1 VLELIESYL
10 DLEELIMFMKQT
22 KVLLILTIVLSL
34 LALASACG
42 KKPEEG
48 PAANTGTTGKKFAPK
63 GNEGTISGAVAF
75 TGTPPAP
82 KKIATDADPACGAKN
97 PNLSTEDNV
106 VTNGKLAN
114 VLVYIKEGTLADG
127 TKIGDWSFDTP
138 TAALTLDQNGCHYK
152 PHVSAVMVNQKL
164 NITNSDPTQHNIH
177 FTPKNNPDWNQSQ
190 PNGAAPLSHSFARS
204 EILVPVK
211 CNQHPW
217 MKAYVAVLKHPF
229 AAVTA
234 EDGSFS
240 IKGVPPGAYTVVAW
254 HEGGA
259 TGTEKTMQVTVP
271 ASGSATADFAFGE
284 AATASGKP
292 SLQMMPALDV
302 PMLGRH

>member
-1 VLELIESYL
+1 
-10 DLEELIMFMKQT
+10 MFMKQT
-22 KVLLILTIVLSL
+22 KVLLILTIALSL

-42 KKPEEG
+42 PKTDG
-48 PAANTGTTGKKFAPK
+48 PTNETPGVKEWVAK
-63 GNEGTISGAVAF
+63 GNEGTITGAIAF

-82 KKIATDADPACGAKN
+82 KKIATDADPACGQKN
-97 PNLSTEDNV
+97 PNLATEDTV
-106 VTNGKLAN
+106 VKDGKLAN

-127 TKIGDWSFDTP
+127 TKIGDWSYKTSAD
-138 TAALTLDQNGCHYK
+138 ALTLNQDGCHYK

-229 AAVTA
+229 AAVSA
-234 EDGSFS
+234 EDGSFT
-240 IKGVPPGAYTVVAW
+240 IKGVPPGTYTVVAW

-259 TGTEKTMQVTVP
+259 TGTESKPMQVTV
-271 ASGSATADFAFGE
+271 AANGSAKADFSFGE
-284 AATASGKP
+284 AATASGNP

-302 PMLGRH
+302 PMMGRH

>member
-1 VLELIESYL
+1 
-10 DLEELIMFMKQT
+10 MFMKQT
-22 KVLLILTIVLSL
+22 KVWLILTIALSL

-42 KKPEEG
+42 PSTDTNNAPG
-48 PAANTGTTGKKFAPK
+48 TPASKEWVAK
-63 GNEGTISGAVAF
+63 GNEGTITGAIAF

-82 KKIATDADPACGAKN
+82 KKIATDADPACGQKN
-97 PNLSTEDNV
+97 PNLVTEDTV
-106 VTNGKLAN
+106 VKDGKLAN

-127 TKIGDWSFDTP
+127 TKIGDWSYK
-138 TAALTLDQNGCHYK
+138 TAADVLTLNQDGCHYK

-190 PNGAAPLSHSFARS
+190 PNGAAPLSHSFAHS

-229 AAVTA
+229 AAVSA
-234 EDGSFS
+234 EDGSFT
-240 IKGVPPGAYTVVAW
+240 IKGVPPGTYTVVAW
-254 HEGGA
+254 HEGGQ
-259 TGTEKTMQVTVP
+259 TGTEKTMQVTV
-271 ASGSATADFAFGE
+271 AANGSAKADFAFGE
-284 AATASGKP
+284 AATASGQP

>member
-1 VLELIESYL
+1 
-10 DLEELIMFMKQT
+10 MFMKQT
-22 KVLLILTIVLSL
+22 KVWLTLAIALSM
-34 LALASACG
+34 LALAAACG
-42 KKPEEG
+42 GTKETPGGPE
-48 PAANTGTTGKKFAPK
+48 PTSTAKKFKAA
-63 GNEGTISGAVAF
+63 GNEGTISGTIAF
-75 TGTPPAP
+75 TGTAPAP
-82 KKIATDADPACGAKN
+82 KKIATDADPACGQKN
-97 PNLSTEDNV
+97 PNLVTEDTV
-106 VTNGKLAN
+106 VKDGKLAN
-114 VLVYIKEGTLADG
+114 VLVYVKDGTLADG
-127 TKIGDWSFDTP
+127 SKIADLGFDTP
-138 TAALTLDQNGCHYK
+138 TDSVTLNQDGCHYK

-229 AAVTA
+229 AAVSA
-234 EDGSFS
+234 EDGTFT
-240 IKGVPPGAYTVVAW
+240 IKGVPPGQYTVVAW

-259 TGTEKTMQVTVP
+259 AGTEKTMQVTV
-271 ASGSATADFAFGE
+271 AANGTAKADFAFGE
-284 AATASGKP
+284 AATASNNA

-302 PMLGRH
+302 PMLGGH

>member
-1 VLELIESYL
+1 
-10 DLEELIMFMKQT
+10 MFMKQT
-22 KVLLILTIVLSL
+22 KVWLTLTIALSL

-42 KKPEEG
+42 GNKTPSEGTPE
-48 PAANTGTTGKKFAPK
+48 TTATAKKFAPK

-82 KKIATDADPACGAKN
+82 KKIATDADPACGQKN
-97 PNLSTEDNV
+97 PNLTTEDTV
-106 VTNGKLAN
+106 VKDGKLAN
-114 VLVYIKEGTLADG
+114 TLVYIKEGTLADG
-127 TKIGDWSFDTP
+127 SKIGDWSFDTP
-138 TAALTLDQNGCHYK
+138 SEALTLNQDGCHYK

-229 AAVTA
+229 AAVSA
-234 EDGSFS
+234 EDGSFT
-240 IKGVPPGAYTVVAW
+240 IKGVPPGTYTVVAW
-254 HEGGA
+254 REGGA
-259 TGTEKTMQVTVP
+259 NGTEKTMSVTVP
-271 ASGSATADFAFGE
+271 ASGSAKADFAFGE
-284 AATASGKP
+284 AAAAAGRP
-292 SLQMMPALDV
+292 SLEMMPALDV
-302 PMLGRH
+302 PMLGHH

>member
-1 VLELIESYL
+1 
-10 DLEELIMFMKQT
+10 MFMKQT
-22 KVLLILTIVLSL
+22 KVLLILTIALSL

-42 KKPEEG
+42 PKTDG
-48 PAANTGTTGKKFAPK
+48 PTNETPGVKEWVAK
-63 GNEGTISGAVAF
+63 GNEGTITGAIAF

-82 KKIATDADPACGAKN
+82 KKIATDADPACGQKN
-97 PNLSTEDNV
+97 PNLATEDTV
-106 VTNGKLAN
+106 VKDGKLAN

-127 TKIGDWSFDTP
+127 TKIGDWSFKTP
-138 TAALTLDQNGCHYK
+138 ADALTLNQDGCHYK

-229 AAVTA
+229 AAVSA
-234 EDGSFS
+234 EDGSFT
-240 IKGVPPGAYTVVAW
+240 IKGVPPGTYTVVAW

-259 TGTEKTMQVTVP
+259 TGTESKPMQVTV
-271 ASGSATADFAFGE
+271 AANGSAKADFSFGE
-284 AATASGKP
+284 AATASGNP

-302 PMLGRH
+302 PMMGRH

>member
-1 VLELIESYL
+1 
-10 DLEELIMFMKQT
+10 MFMKQT
-22 KVLLILTIVLSL
+22 KVWLVLTIVLSL

-42 KKPEEG
+42 KKTEEG
-48 PAANTGTTGKKFAPK
+48 PGTETPSSKAFTPK
-63 GNEGTISGAVAF
+63 GNEGTVSGAIAF

-82 KKIATDADPACGAKN
+82 KKIATDADPACGQKN
-97 PNLSTEDNV
+97 PNLVTEDTV
-106 VTNGKLAN
+106 VKDGKLAN
-114 VLVYIKEGTLADG
+114 VLVYIKDGTLADG
-127 TKIGDWSFDTP
+127 TKIGDWSFATP
-138 TAALTLDQNGCHYK
+138 SDALTLNQDGCHYK

-217 MKAYVAVLKHPF
+217 MKAYVGVLKHPF
-229 AAVTA
+229 FAVSA
-234 EDGSFS
+234 EDGTFT
-240 IKGVPPGAYTVVAW
+240 IKGVPPGQYTIVAW

-259 TGTEKTMQVTVP
+259 TGTEKTMQVTV
-271 ASGSATADFAFGE
+271 AANGTAKADFSFGE
-284 AATASGKP
+284 AATAAGNP

-302 PMLGRH
+302 PMLGGH